1 MRLADGT
8 YDNDEKW
15 MEAQEK
21 WLETHDE
28 KYLFEMF
35 PYYLHAIKSCMVKRL
50 KGMWINSF
58 NEKAE
63 AAALYQ
69 MEYHK
74 KHPDRKIDRLMG
86 WASFLCMRA
95 LYSKE
100 SKNLDNECYN
110 TSYESYIENLGNEC
124 ASYDSFEDDL
134 IEKLT
139 KEGY

>member
-15 MEAQEK
+15 MKAQEK

-28 KYLFEMF
+28 KYLWEMHQ
-35 PYYLHAIKSCMVKRL
+35 YYLHATKSCMIKRL
-50 KGMWINSF
+50 KGQWIPFF

-63 AAALYQ
+63 AACLYQ

-74 KHPDRKIDRLMG
+74 KHPDKKIDRLMG
-86 WASFLCMRA
+86 WSSFLAMRA

-100 SKNLDNECYN
+100 SKNMDEELYN
-110 TSYESYIENLGNEC
+110 TSYESYIEDLGNEC
-124 ASYDSFEDDL
+124 CSYDSFEDDL